1 MKALSAAGPK
11 APRTQIPRRIQ
22 GLMRRDPSGSSRT
35 SESAARFERPAARR
49 PLRQG
54 AQSMR
59 FEAKTVIRTQTWTT
73 ERIALLKNLMDAG
86 LSCGQIARE
95 IGVSRNAVIGKANR
109 LGLSRFEKRVDRAP
123 GQTGT
128 RKNRNIAAKHRT
140 LRALWAKP
148 QVAPAEADDSI
159 SRCSL
164 MELREWHCRWPCGDP
179 NSKDFGFCGNP
190 PVDGLPYCSAH
201 ARIAYRPGTRAVVR
215 QLRCFA

>member
-1 MKALSAAGPK
+1 
-11 APRTQIPRRIQ
+11 
-22 GLMRRDPSGSSRT
+22 
-35 SESAARFERPAARR
+35 
-49 PLRQG
+49 
-54 AQSMR
+54 MR

-109 LGLSRFEKRVDRAP
+109 LGLSRFEKP

-140 LRALWAKP
+140 LRTLWAKP
-148 QVAPAEADDSI
+148 QVAPAEAVDSV

-201 ARIAYRPGTRAVVR
+201 ARIAYRPGTRAVAR